1 MELCM
6 CVCVCFVVVI
16 NMMNY
21 SARLLPAPFGRFP
34 EFCIK
39 AHTPVSF
46 QPENHHGNRPV
57 GVVWTKKL
65 TPHRSQAIPGTSRVV
80 QFLANWAEVMRL
92 HRANSLSSVSRKI
105 LSSRLMMWDLK
116 PLPATSTASL
126 LSCGDQSPEIDRTS
140 WCMCVCF
147 LLRRNMLMRLTPE
160 MGVVIKRNII
170 IVSYCSTPF
179 PQNLEHVHATYYAI
193 LISRMKLMMVR
204 KVMRV

>member
-1 MELCM
+1 MMTDRPTRLVSKGSGHFPNTAHIWNCV

-105 LSSRLMMWDLK
+105 LSSTLMMWDLK
-116 PLPATSTASL
+116 PLPTTGTASL
-126 LSCGDQSPEIDRTS
+126 LSCGDQSPGIDRTS
-140 WCMCVCF
+140 WCMCVCASF
-147 LLRRNMLMRLTPE
+147 FEGT
-160 MGVVIKRNII
+160 
-170 IVSYCSTPF
+170 C
-179 PQNLEHVHATYYAI
+179 
-193 LISRMKLMMVR
+193 
-204 KVMRV
+204 